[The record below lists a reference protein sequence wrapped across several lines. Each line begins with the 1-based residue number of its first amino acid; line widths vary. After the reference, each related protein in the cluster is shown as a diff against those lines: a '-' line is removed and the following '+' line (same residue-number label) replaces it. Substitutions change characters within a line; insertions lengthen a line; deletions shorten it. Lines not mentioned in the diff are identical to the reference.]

1 VMYSVQE
8 LFWFVLY
15 NSIIVPLMWAGFH
28 LGGFLNRKVRHGIRG
43 RQAIWKSIDGF
54 LTASGKSLHPLLIF
68 HSASLGEYEQIRPIL
83 SEIKKKHPAWKLVV
97 TFFSPSGFEY
107 FKKTEDSDLAVYLP
121 FDSLR
126 SVNRFF
132 KLLHP
137 NLIVITKHDV
147 WPNFIWAANRWRIP
161 TMLINGTLP
170 LDSKITRF
178 PARSLYRQIYSK
190 ITAIHPAS
198 ETDRKQFK
206 KVNATASLREALGD
220 TRFDQVLRRA
230 EESKEGKFF
239 PEEWKSAPFIF
250 IAGSTWP
257 SDEEN
262 VVPAIIDFYRQY
274 DESQFVVVPHEPT
287 DEHIAQL
294 LQQFQ
299 KEAITVRL
307 YSDWKKDGR
316 MNSARVLLVDQIGI
330 LANLY
335 AFSHVAYVGGSFD
348 PGVHNVMEPA
358 ASSNVVLFGPR
369 ILNSPE
375 AQEMVRRGVG
385 FIIRNKEDVLEK
397 LNEFVSDREKLKVL
411 QGGAKSVVLENAGAT
426 QKIAKKIEHIL
437 YGKTDS

>member
-1 VMYSVQE
+1 MQE
-8 LFWFVLY
+8 LFWFILY
-15 NSIIVPLMWAGFH
+15 NSIIVPLMWVSFH
-28 LGGFLNRKVRHGIRG
+28 LGGFFNRKIRHGIRG
-43 RQAIWKSIDGF
+43 RQVIWKSIDQF
-54 LTASGKSLHPLLIF
+54 LAETGKPIHPLLVF

-83 SEIKKKHPAWKLVV
+83 SKIKKTHQNWKLVV
-97 TFFSPSGFEY
+97 TFFSPSGFEN
-107 FKKTEDSDLAVYLP
+107 FKKTKDIDLAVYLP

-147 WPNFIWAANRWRIP
+147 WPNFIWAANQWHIP

-170 LDSKITRF
+170 LDSKINRF
-178 PARSLYRQIYSK
+178 PARNLYRQIYSK

-198 ETDRKQFK
+198 ETDREQFK

-230 EESKEGKFF
+230 EESKAGEFF
-239 PEEWKSAPFIF
+239 PEEWKSAPFVF

-257 SDEEN
+257 SDEEH
-262 VVPAIIDFYRQY
+262 VVPAIIDFYRQN
-274 DESQFVVVPHEPT
+274 DKSRFVVVPHEPT
-287 DEHIAQL
+287 DEHILQL
-294 LQQFQ
+294 LQYFK
-299 KEAITVRL
+299 KEKLPIKL
-307 YSDWKKDGR
+307 YSDWKKTHQMD
-316 MNSARVLLVDQIGI
+316 SSPVLLVDQIGI

-375 AQEMVRRGVG
+375 AQEFVRRGVG
-385 FIIRNKEDVLEK
+385 FVVQNKGNVL
-397 LNEFVSDREKLKVL
+397 DKLKEFASDQKKLEIL
-411 QGGAKSVVLENAGAT
+411 QAAAKSVVVENAGAT
-426 QKIAKKIEHIL
+426 RRIVRKIEHIL
-437 YGKTDS
+437 AGQIDS

>member
-1 VMYSVQE
+1 
-8 LFWFVLY
+8 
-15 NSIIVPLMWAGFH
+15 MWVGFH
-28 LGGFLNRKVRHGIRG
+28 LGGLFNQKIRHGIRG
-43 RQAIWKSIDGF
+43 RQALWKALEEF
-54 LTASGKSLHPLLIF
+54 LTAHGKDAHPLLVF

-83 SEIKKKHPAWKLVV
+83 SEIKTKHPEWKLVI
-97 TFFSPSGFEY
+97 TFFSPSGFEH
-107 FKKTEDSDLAVYLP
+107 FKKTKDSDLAVYLP

-126 SVNRFF
+126 SINRFF

-137 NLIVITKHDV
+137 DLIVITKHDV
-147 WPNFIWAANRWRIP
+147 WPNFIWAANRWHIP

-198 ETDRKQFK
+198 ETDREQFK
-206 KVNATASLREALGD
+206 KVNATASLKEALGD

-230 EESKEGKFF
+230 EESKEGAFF

-257 SDEEN
+257 SDEEH
-262 VVPAIIDFYRQY
+262 VVPAVIDFCRRHP
-274 DESQFVVVPHEPT
+274 ESRFVVVPHEPT
-287 DEHIAQL
+287 EEHITQL
-294 LQQFQ
+294 LQHFRE
-299 KEAITVRL
+299 EAIPVRR
-307 YSDWKKDGR
+307 YSEWKNTGR
-316 MNSARVLLVDQIGI
+316 MNAARVLLVDQIGI

-358 ASSNVVLFGPR
+358 ASSNVVLFGPK

-385 FIIRNKEDVLEK
+385 FIIRNKENVLEK
-397 LNEFVSDREKLKVL
+397 LNEFISDREKLKIL
-411 QGGAKSVVLENAGAT
+411 RRGAKSIVLENAGAT
-426 QKIAKKIEHIL
+426 RKIAEKIEHIL